1 MQQGKDARALS
12 SSHNQEATAYKLASI
27 LGEYRIEGDTAE
39 ARDAPAGTERIV
51 LAEDDPGVRRATLL
65 ILEDLGY
72 QVEAYASGSEA
83 LAALE
88 SDDRPVELLLTDFD
102 MPGLTG
108 YELARRLR
116 ALKPDAKVLLTS
128 GSAEETIT
136 RGEKPDDWPPFI
148 PKPFTYHSL
157 GRKLRDVLDVTEAA
171 V

>member
-1 MQQGKDARALS
+1 
-12 SSHNQEATAYKLASI
+12 
-27 LGEYRIEGDTAE
+27 
-39 ARDAPAGTERIV
+39 
-51 LAEDDPGVRRATLL
+51 
-65 ILEDLGY
+65 
-72 QVEAYASGSEA
+72 
-83 LAALE
+83 
-88 SDDRPVELLLTDFD
+88 

-136 RGEKPDDWPPFI
+136 RGAKPDDWPPFI

-157 GRKLRDVLDVTEAA
+157 GHKLREVLDAPEAA